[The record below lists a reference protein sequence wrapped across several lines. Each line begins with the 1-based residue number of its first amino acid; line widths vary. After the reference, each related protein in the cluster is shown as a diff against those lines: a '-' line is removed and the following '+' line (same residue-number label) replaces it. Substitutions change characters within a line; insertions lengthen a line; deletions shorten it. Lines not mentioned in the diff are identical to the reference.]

1 MYRYDRIKTKEEL
14 LIPLKIKM
22 ENNID
27 NADRLLVKREP
38 VVSFKTENF
47 TTFKGK
53 GSYIVL
59 DFGKEIAGGIRII
72 TRSTDKTAN
81 VRLTFGESLSECL
94 STVGKKN
101 ATNDHSTRDFR
112 AVIPFMSDLTFGQ
125 TGFRFVKIELSDNKT
140 LTVQN
145 IFAVS
150 KTQEFDFEATIKTN
164 DKDLNKIIDTAIYT
178 LKLNFQ
184 NGFIWDG
191 IKRDRLVWCGDL
203 NQEIITSLYCFGNTD
218 NITNSLTFLKDDT
231 NDGEWINAIPTYSAW
246 WVINLIDYYRLSGD
260 KDYFENNKH
269 FAETILKM
277 VDDSITDDGRMIFDK
292 RAGMPFYLDWPT
304 YEKEDAVIGTACVF
318 LVASN
323 KFLELENNNSALSIT
338 KKLNCYLNKK
348 SKYKQVTA
356 FQILAGKKPTK
367 DDLSLIEKNGAEGF
381 STFMTYYLLTALSE
395 LNSLNSIDII
405 KEYYGGMLSK
415 GATTFWEDFDI
426 KWMDNSS
433 TLERLPSENE
443 KDIHADFGRYCYK
456 KFRHSLCHGWSSGV
470 VAFII
475 ENIIGIKVSDGFKKV
490 VVKPNLIGLKTINAV
505 IPTPFGKLE
514 ININGKDVKINSP
527 KEIKIVL
534 KD

>member
-14 LIPLKIKM
+14 LLPLRIKM

-27 NADRLLVKREP
+27 NADSLLVKREP

-184 NGFIWDG
+184 NGFIW
-191 IKRDRLVWCGDL
+191 W
-203 NQEIITSLYCFGNTD
+203 
-218 NITNSLTFLKDDT
+218 
-231 NDGEWINAIPTYSAW
+231 
-246 WVINLIDYYRLSGD
+246 
-260 KDYFENNKH
+260 
-269 FAETILKM
+269 
-277 VDDSITDDGRMIFDK
+277 
-292 RAGMPFYLDWPT
+292 
-304 YEKEDAVIGTACVF
+304 
-318 LVASN
+318 
-323 KFLELENNNSALSIT
+323 
-338 KKLNCYLNKK
+338 
-348 SKYKQVTA
+348 
-356 FQILAGKKPTK
+356 
-367 DDLSLIEKNGAEGF
+367 
-381 STFMTYYLLTALSE
+381 
-395 LNSLNSIDII
+395 
-405 KEYYGGMLSK
+405 
-415 GATTFWEDFDI
+415 
-426 KWMDNSS
+426 
-433 TLERLPSENE
+433 
-443 KDIHADFGRYCYK
+443 
-456 KFRHSLCHGWSSGV
+456 
-470 VAFII
+470 
-475 ENIIGIKVSDGFKKV
+475 
-490 VVKPNLIGLKTINAV
+490 
-505 IPTPFGKLE
+505 
-514 ININGKDVKINSP
+514 VKINELRLHLAISSVFFATA
-527 KEIKIVL
+527 KIQKFHKTGTTTGKNFKKNTNYHGFTIILIYGYFMDICVFDTTNLLWGASLDASHSRQWVSANRLFSERYLVGHHHRSAVGGAGVVL
-534 KD
+534 LRKAALSC